1 VTKEL
6 GKARALTGILAAQSA
21 EMRAKGAALIQQA
34 DRLLCESWN
43 ERMWS
48 DGEPIDPSPT
58 IDQAI
63 NGGFPCWKSSV
74 HGARRRTTSIWQLLS
89 TRRPPSCTILQAVCA
104 AASAPRTGGVRRRPC
119 SNLIGSCFTPE
130 WRSRLRS
137 QQESLTLAYSNH
149 ERTPKVQTATAYLE
163 TLNPEQRRAVEHG
176 PAGGL
181 ASPPLLVI
189 AGAGSGKTN
198 TLAHR
203 VAHLIV
209 QGADPRRILL
219 MTFSRRAASEMTK
232 RVERIAR
239 KVLGDNA
246 GIMTDALTW
255 AGTYHGIGARLLR
268 EYAEQIGLD
277 PAFTIHDRED
287 SADLMN
293 LVRHEKGFS
302 KTESRFPTKGACL
315 SIYSRCVNAEM
326 PIEQVIGTSY
336 PWCAGWAAELK
347 ELFAAYVEA
356 KQKQNVLDYDDLLLY
371 WAQMVG
377 DAGFA
382 DDIGGRFDHV
392 LVDEYQDT
400 NRLQSSILLALKPGG
415 RGLTVVGDDAQSI
428 YSFRAATVRNIL
440 DFPNQ
445 FSPPANIITLDR
457 NYRSTQTIL
466 AAANG
471 VISLSKERFTK
482 NLWTERTSGAKPQL
496 VTVRDEADQA
506 RFIVE
511 RILENRESGT
521 LLKEQAVLFRT
532 SSHSGPLEI
541 ELTRRNIPFVKF
553 GGLKFL
559 DAAHIKDMLA
569 LLRFVENP
577 RDRVAGF
584 RLLHLLP
591 GIGSATAQRVLDH
604 MAEAADPIT
613 ALAGIPTPPRTG
625 DDWKGFV
632 ETLGN
637 LRYSEWPVDLERAR
651 LWYEPHLDRIHE
663 DAETRRADLLQL
675 EQIASGY
682 PSRER
687 FLTELTL
694 DPPDA
699 TSDQAGVPLLDEDY
713 LILSTIHSAKGQEW
727 KSVYLLNVVDGCMPS
742 DLGAGTSAEIE
753 EERRLLYVAMTRAKD
768 DLHLV
773 VPQRFFVHGQHAQ
786 GDRHLYASR
795 TRFIPEKL
803 LGLFERTAWP
813 FVPAGTGA
821 RTAGPGPRVDIGAR
835 MRGMWR

>member
-1 VTKEL
+1 MPS
-6 GKARALTGILAAQSA
+6 AA
-21 EMRAKGAALIQQA
+21 
-34 DRLLCESWN
+34 
-43 ERMWS
+43 
-48 DGEPIDPSPT
+48 
-58 IDQAI
+58 
-63 NGGFPCWKSSV
+63 
-74 HGARRRTTSIWQLLS
+74 
-89 TRRPPSCTILQAVCA
+89 
-104 AASAPRTGGVRRRPC
+104 
-119 SNLIGSCFTPE
+119 
-130 WRSRLRS
+130 
-137 QQESLTLAYSNH
+137 
-149 ERTPKVQTATAYLE
+149 AYLE
-163 TLNPEQRRAVEHG
+163 SLNPEQRRAVEHG
-176 PAGGL
+176 TAGPGPF
-181 ASPPLLVI
+181 APLLVI

-209 QGADPRRILL
+209 NGADPRRILL

-239 KVLGDNA
+239 KVIGDNA
-246 GIMTDALTW
+246 GIMTDALNW
-255 AGTYHGIGARLLR
+255 AGTFHGIGARLLR
-268 EYAEQIGLD
+268 EHADQIGLD

-287 SADLMN
+287 SADLIN
-293 LVRHEKGFS
+293 LIRHEKGFS
-302 KTESRFPTKGACL
+302 KTASRFPTKGTCI
-315 SIYSRCVNAEM
+315 SIYSRCVNAET
-326 PIEQVIGTSY
+326 PIEQVLAAAF
-336 PWCAGWAAELK
+336 PWCAGWALELK

-356 KQKQNVLDYDDLLLY
+356 KQRQNVLDYDDLLLY
-371 WAQMVG
+371 WAQTMSEP
-377 DAGFA
+377 ALA
-382 DDIGGRFDHV
+382 DDIGSRFDHV

-415 RGLTVVGDDAQSI
+415 HGLTVVGDDAQAI

-440 DFPNQ
+440 DFPSQ
-445 FSPPANIITLDR
+445 FSPPAKIITLDR

-471 VISLSKERFTK
+471 VIDLARERFTK
-482 NLWTERTSGAKPQL
+482 NLWTERTSGVKPQL

-506 RFIVE
+506 RCIVE
-511 RILENRESGT
+511 RVLEGRESGT
-521 LLKEQAVLFRT
+521 LLKQQAVLFRT

-559 DAAHIKDMLA
+559 DAAHVKDMLA

-584 RLLHLLP
+584 RLMHLIP
-591 GIGSATAQRVLDH
+591 GVGPTSAQRVLDH
-604 MAEAADPIT
+604 MIEAADPIA
-613 ALAGIPTPPRTG
+613 ALAHAPAPPRAG
-625 DDWKGFV
+625 NDWSRFV
-632 ETLGN
+632 NAVADIGH
-637 LRYSEWPVDLERAR
+637 SDWPTDLERAR

-663 DAETRRADLLQL
+663 DADTRRADLIQL

-687 FLTELTL
+687 FLTEVTL

-727 KSVYLLNVVDGCMPS
+727 KSVFVLNVVDGCMPS
-742 DLGAGTSAEIE
+742 DLGAGTSVEIE
-753 EERRLLYVAMTRAKD
+753 EERRLLYVAMTRARD

-773 VPQRFFVHGQHAQ
+773 VPQRFFTHGQHAQ
-786 GDRHLYASR
+786 GDRHVYASR
-795 TRFIPEKL
+795 TRFIPDRL
-803 LGLFERTAWP
+803 LGLFEKTIWP
-813 FVPAGTGA
+813 RAAAGAAARPAGH
-821 RTAGPGPRVDIGAR
+821 GPRIDVGAR